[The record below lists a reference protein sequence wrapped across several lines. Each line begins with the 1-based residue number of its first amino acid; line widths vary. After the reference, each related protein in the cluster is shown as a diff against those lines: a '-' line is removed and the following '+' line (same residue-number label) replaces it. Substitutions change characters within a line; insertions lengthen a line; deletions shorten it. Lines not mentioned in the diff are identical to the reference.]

1 MGSYTYEHV
10 MIIFAHPDD
19 ESFGTAGSIINFRK
33 NGIKVTYLC
42 GTLGEMGRNMGKKIF
57 ANRESL
63 PMIRKQELEN
73 TCKFLDIDFELLGYH
88 DKTLEFEDRDEVA
101 ERIQNVIKEKK
112 PDLVITHYPDYA
124 VHPDHNA
131 LGAATIQ
138 AIENMGEEERPTVWA
153 SAIERNFEE
162 DLGKPDIEHDVTDI
176 FDQKMQSI
184 LTHKSQ
190 AEGMLKE
197 IDGSL
202 QLSEGVKEDMK
213 SRLGIERFYIWD
225 FS

>member
-1 MGSYTYEHV
+1 MDNYERV
-10 MIIFAHPDD
+10 VIIFAHPDD

-33 NGIKVTYLC
+33 KGVQVTYLC
-42 GTLGEMGRNMGKKIF
+42 GTLGEMGRNMGTRIF

-63 PMIRKQELEN
+63 PKIREKELED
-73 TCKFLDIDFELLGYH
+73 TCNYLDIDFELLGYH
-88 DKTLEFEDRDEVA
+88 DKTLEYEDRLEMA
-101 ERIQNVIKEKK
+101 QHIKGILERLE

-131 LGAATIQ
+131 LGAA
-138 AIENMGEEERPTVWA
+138 AIKAVEWIEPEERPVVWA
-153 SAIERNFEE
+153 SAIENDFEK
-162 DLGKPDIEHDVTDI
+162 DLGKPHIVHDITPI
-176 FDQKMQSI
+176 FDEKMQSI

-202 QLSEGVKEDMK
+202 KLTEGVKEDMK
-213 SRLGIERFYIWD
+213 ARLGYEQFFIWD
-225 FS
+225 FNE